1 MSLWWN
7 SMQQLLALWRWFDAA
22 GLYRPSE
29 AIEELQMCGGSQGG
43 VSHFWHPHP
52 HQVYER
58 PSMTGVE
65 VKRIYA
71 TWGDSWWQ
79 LVLDHVL
86 LDRGCMDQNFQ
97 ALGPDFAPKCQ
108 VISTAAARRT
118 GCELLRCGLCP
129 NRAPKHFCF
138 AAPNIH
144 QYHIHRN
151 GGGDEPLISSCSPL
165 WSIWTNYSDFPIF
178 AKTHLQV
185 KSFSAMFSKLQGLR
199 LSGFIETKQ
208 RRNFHNICFKLS
220 AGRFFQLDGFQN
232 FLKTSPNHSQT
243 FFLVMTSIHGDCP
256 LRWSGLK
263 RAADQAKGKLE
274 RWNIAA
280 GLKTS

>member
-144 QYHIHRN
+144 QYHIHRT
-151 GGGDEPLISSCSPL
+151 GGVMNHWYLHVPHYEAFGQIIQIFPSLQRPICKLRVSVQCFQSCRGCGCQALLRPNREETSTTSASSL
-165 WSIWTNYSDFPIF
+165 VLDDF
-178 AKTHLQV
+178 
-185 KSFSAMFSKLQGLR
+185 S
-199 LSGFIETKQ
+199 
-208 RRNFHNICFKLS
+208 N
-220 AGRFFQLDGFQN
+220 
-232 FLKTSPNHSQT
+232 
-243 FFLVMTSIHGDCP
+243 
-256 LRWSGLK
+256 
-263 RAADQAKGKLE
+263 
-274 RWNIAA
+274 
-280 GLKTS
+280 

>member
-1 MSLWWN
+1 MQLGSIGHQKQLKNCRCAGAPRVGSVISGIRIHIKSTNDRQWPVWRWRESTRLEVTAGVGSCLAGTVGVWIKISKPWDQILLQN
-7 SMQQLLALWRWFDAA
+7 ARLSQQQLQ
-22 GLYRPSE
+22 
-29 AIEELQMCGGSQGG
+29 EELDVSCSDAGCVQTGLPSIFVLLLRTSINTISIETGG
-43 VSHFWHPHP
+43 VMNHWYLHVPH
-52 HQVYER
+52 YEAF
-58 PSMTGVE
+58 G
-65 VKRIYA
+65 
-71 TWGDSWWQ
+71 Q
-79 LVLDHVL
+79 
-86 LDRGCMDQNFQ
+86 
-97 ALGPDFAPKCQ
+97 
-108 VISTAAARRT
+108 
-118 GCELLRCGLCP
+118 
-129 NRAPKHFCF
+129 
-138 AAPNIH
+138 
-144 QYHIHRN
+144 
-151 GGGDEPLISSCSPL
+151 
-165 WSIWTNYSDFPIF
+165 NYSDFPIF